1 MAQETEVHEPPARRQ
16 ASPPQTLTEQTPQVQ
31 ASPVDTPPMQ
41 TSQPRP
47 PALSERDL
55 KWREFRSRNPRF
67 RMFLII
73 GIVVLLVAGFFLWRY
88 FSSYESTDDAQI
100 DGHLNPVSSRVSGHI
115 QKLLVDDNQYVQAG
129 QPLVQIDPSDYQVL
143 VARAEADYD
152 NAVATARSAGVNVP
166 ITTTSTG
173 SQLSS
178 AAAEVVTAEANLL
191 ATRQQTEAANAQLV
205 QADANN
211 VKAQND
217 LARYKQLISK
227 QEISQQQYDQAYAA
241 AQAGAA
247 GVDAARAGAAA
258 AQAQVRAAQS
268 RVAQAEAN
276 LRAAQTGPQQVA
288 ATRSR
293 AQSALALVEQ
303 KKAELNA
310 AKLNLQYTTVIA
322 PVNGFVTN
330 RTAEAG
336 QNIQPGQELMRV
348 VNLDDIWVTA
358 NFKETQLRQMRVGQ
372 QVTIHVDTTGKD
384 YKGHMH
390 SIAGAS
396 GAITSLLPPENATG
410 NFVKVVQRIPVKI
423 IFDRGET
430 KEHVLRPGMSV
441 EPKVWLR

>member
-1 MAQETEVHEPPARRQ
+1 MAQETEIQERPPLSQGTQAQTPPA
-16 ASPPQTLTEQTPQVQ
+16 QTPQ
-31 ASPVDTPPMQ
+31 A
-41 TSQPRP
+41 RP
-47 PALSERDL
+47 PALSERDM

-100 DGHLNPVSSRVSGHI
+100 DGHLNPVSARVSGHV

-129 QPLVQIDPSDYQVL
+129 QALVQIDPSDYQVL
-143 VARAEADYD
+143 VARAQGDYD
-152 NAVATARSAGVNVP
+152 NAVATAKAAGVNVP
-166 ITTTSTG
+166 ITTTSTT
-173 SQLSS
+173 SQLS
-178 AAAEVVTAEANLL
+178 AAGADVETARANLL
-191 ATRQQTEAANAQLV
+191 GARQQVDAANAQLV

-217 LARYKQLISK
+217 LARYKQLVSK

-247 GVDAARAGAAA
+247 GVDAARSGVAA
-258 AQAQVRAAQS
+258 AQQEVKAAQG
-268 RVAQAEAN
+268 RVASAEAN
-276 LRAAQTGPQQVA
+276 LRSAQTGPQQVA
-288 ATRSR
+288 AIRSR

-303 KKAELNA
+303 KKAELDA
-310 AKLNLQYTTVIA
+310 AKLNLQYTTVVS

-330 RTAEAG
+330 RTVEAG
-336 QNIQPGQELMRV
+336 QNVQPGQEFMRII
-348 VNLDDIWVTA
+348 NLDDVWVTA
-358 NFKETQLRQMRVGQ
+358 NFKETQLRNMRVNQ
-372 QVTIHVDTTGKD
+372 PVTIYVDTTGKD
-384 YKGHMH
+384 YKGHVH